1 MLLTHIPSER
11 SPGGP
16 LPRSVARG
24 HGRAFCPAP
33 TRSIAALRPGPAT
46 GTCPTACSSLRC
58 RERPEAPLT
67 RPATPGGSA
76 RPPPTPAWVPAPL
89 RRCRPLPDEQAHR
102 VPPRLARPPEEPRGV
117 TGTGRDI
124 SPAPPDRSG
133 AGPGRLGGAGG
144 GGGGPAPSSAGTP
157 GW

>member
-76 RPPPTPAWVPAPL
+76 RPHSRLGPGPPPGLQAPPG
-89 RRCRPLPDEQAHR
+89 RAG
-102 VPPRLARPPEEPRGV
+102 PPGA
-117 TGTGRDI
+117 
-124 SPAPPDRSG
+124 SPASTAARGAARSYRDG
-133 AGPGRLGGAGG
+133 ARHQPRS
-144 GGGGPAPSSAGTP
+144 P
-157 GW
+157 